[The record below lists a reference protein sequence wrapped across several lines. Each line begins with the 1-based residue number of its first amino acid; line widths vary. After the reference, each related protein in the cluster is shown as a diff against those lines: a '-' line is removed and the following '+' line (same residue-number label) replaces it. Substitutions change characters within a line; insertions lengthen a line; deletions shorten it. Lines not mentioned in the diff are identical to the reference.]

1 MEEYNFAY
9 FIYDLILTISAYM
22 IIPTIYKLFTKEN
35 ISKKKA
41 NIISIINAI
50 IIAVFFIILKEAL
63 GGDGSEIGFAVIF
76 YYFINVQMLQ
86 SEKGTK
92 VPTIVL
98 SCICIMNFLC
108 GLFYAFVIFWP
119 IALIALI
126 SIIVKI
132 VMDKNNSKISN
143 KTKIIKK
150 EQSNTIKLKC
160 SNCNHL
166 VNESDWFCSNCGE
179 QFDETD
185 EECLQHQ
192 KEKRKKDVKRVS
204 EVIDEERVVVGNK
217 ANYCKLCGGKLTSEK
232 KCTKCGKQYFYIKNK
247 SILIIIP
254 LLIFLALSIFINIK
268 FYNKNEI
275 LSDDNWELYMENKR
289 LEEENEEIHSNLF
302 SVIGTNSVYYT
313 KEKLSFLDEN
323 IVFVLEGY
331 GNKYWTYDCV
341 QQITNGEEY
350 SFWAYNINAAKGQ
363 GYKKGTC

>member
-1 MEEYNFAY
+1 MGEYNFAY

-192 KEKRKKDVKRVS
+192 KEERKKESKKVNEK
-204 EVIDEERVVVGNK
+204 VVVGNK
-217 ANYCKLCGGKLTSEK
+217 TKYCKLCGGKLNTNK
-232 KCTKCGKQYFYIKNK
+232 KCIKCGKQYFYIKNK
-247 SILIIIP
+247 SILITIPISII
-254 LLIFLALSIFINIK
+254 LVISIIINIK
-268 FYNKNEI
+268 FYNENEI
-275 LSDDNWELYMENKR
+275 LSEDNWNLYMENQR
-289 LEEENEEIHSNLF
+289 LEEENTEIHSNLF

-313 KEKLSFLDEN
+313 QEKLRFMDEN

-341 QQITNGEEY
+341 QQITNGEY
-350 SFWAYNINAAKGQ
+350 SYWLYHKNNAIRE